1 VATVNETAQLLATQ
15 VAREADDLAVRTWAG
30 ALITAMIAVTIAA
43 IDDPTADYVE
53 LIDAA
58 IGYLEAG
65 LPM

>member
-15 VAREADDLAVRTWAG
+15 VAREADDLAARACAG

-53 LIDAA
+53 LLDAA